1 MGVDDNQMKESKHR
15 LKQRFVV
22 LRKLGHGTYGKVQLA
37 VNKDTGQEVA
47 IKTIKKAKIENEQ
60 DLVRIRR
67 EIQIMSYV
75 QHPHIIHIHEVFE
88 NKEKIVLVMQ
98 YASGG
103 EMYDY
108 LKSRKS
114 LPEAEARRIFRQ
126 IVSAVYYCH
135 KNRICHRDL
144 KLENILLD
152 EKGNAKIADFG
163 LSNIFSENNFLHTFC
178 GSPLYASPE
187 IVRGKPYYGP
197 EVDCWSLGVLLYTFI
212 YGAMPF
218 DGSNFRGLVKQISE
232 GDYYEPKKK
241 SDASG
246 LIRDLLTVQP
256 TKRATILDTCNH
268 WWVNLGYEHSL
279 LQVAEDMANFS
290 PVNMDALLNVPHL
303 KTSEEN
309 KSVTRKIPNNLKLCC
324 SNQNNAIEG
333 EKDGKNETL
342 PNKNKAER
350 SGNLVNSNSISC
362 SDDSLMLNDLES
374 PADNVITPNEGSR
387 SSADKSFLFS
397 GSNVKKQ
404 VGKTTENNLTVI
416 RKSKE
421 TSINSVQDNLTQN
434 KPIVTDTINR
444 RRRINAESSLNE
456 NASNKNDSTKDD
468 VISYESKEV
477 VTTFC
482 IKLRPRKPSLDY
494 KTPEKSEQTDAKNK
508 ENNELQELPT
518 ASENNKEQT
527 RDVNEC
533 VTILLDNKNVKD
545 VTKECDNSK
554 SLEVKAESTTDS
566 KNESN
571 DVKNKE
577 KSNSSEN
584 ERSSDSIK
592 TEDSVENN
600 ISQKKNFIQNAVEKM
615 EGEIS
620 QDSKTKDS
628 EDSKKASAKKGP
640 GKLVIPK
647 FFESSQS
654 TKGADTKKVN
664 IPSWAVSDVKKT
676 FETKTQEKKPVF
688 IPTRRVSD
696 ARSKFE
702 QKIES
707 NAYTTLPRRAS
718 KQGAGLKEEINEQ
731 RRRSDTNDCISKE
744 TEETKS
750 DVQENSENGIKK
762 TSNSENDDDIKAE
775 SNRNTCIENQENSTV
790 ILKNENL
797 ETSNLNPNL
806 SSESL
811 KKENR
816 SSKLTAESVVSENSS
831 ATQDQKFDNVSN
843 EHDDDKLSSD
853 VKKTPNDP
861 FLPISSPIL
870 EAPSST
876 SEFDSNIPNTNSE
889 KTNTSDKILDT
900 NCNGD
905 REKSTKG
912 DDDKVK
918 TNKFVSDITSENN
931 CNDKEKAKI
940 DVELNSMAET
950 ASVEEIKHEKSLELT
965 SLAQKQITSKESH
978 LVESKIESKSASHS
992 KRRNSDFSSLSHSSD
1007 KYNTLGLRDIHDLP
1021 ESCYNDMLQFLHS
1034 RSPSR
1039 NRYSTSF
1046 VSRQKQTK
1054 HSLNTDHQNRIRN
1067 WLKSEQVNGHSTDK
1081 DSSDNDE
1088 DFDIHFD
1095 YNYPSSTNSNVSSGA
1110 RKIED
1115 NSVNPVNKYPKTMR
1129 SISQIDYNSV
1139 DVAPKEY
1146 NSTNSLSNE
1155 EMITRSKL
1163 VTEIRNS
1170 LEETATLQFIKIR
1183 HLNTSWLYLQ
1193 NSAFKPPSLYGIQ
1206 DNDQSNRMTN
1216 AAELYG
1222 TWQRRPSCHSSH
1234 KMVQQQRD
1242 RLYASS
1248 LINEPRNMS
1257 NFMPP
1262 TSTRDIYG
1270 TIRRSKHNYGR
1281 SLSVDIPQ
1289 NPTIYEPKIQNYSQ
1303 QENECRNINLENKY
1317 SAYLNNYDKSKM
1329 SNGKTSRENQELENS
1344 SIKFQNNE
1352 RRSCNPSDANN
1363 NNDDDEDKLKTGQ
1376 DLDNLKKEAAHKCQP
1391 QVAGSFQPQTNDNKL
1406 PTLSLLDA
1414 LKLKGYRNLIAQQ
1427 NTYNVKPNFIAEE
1440 SGLLENYNYRYK
1452 TTNQLEHLTEDEK
1465 VREEAAPVSHPDLQ
1479 PLAEADNNAKE
1490 KLMPVCET
1498 NELSVCKIDSDQEE
1512 SVSERIWRKS
1522 FYSRF
1527 NDSRM
1532 KKRKAY
1538 REGDPKAQSLSASN
1552 WNVLIEENLRD
1563 DLTRPRRSSLTVGN
1577 NHWSSLPRPTT
1588 KPLVKHHS
1596 YEGPDPVLQLGDL
1609 LGNST
1614 KHRCQKMSKRSS
1626 SLGMVEDVSDA
1637 NTCSVVPYPNA
1648 TQQPHHSILL
1658 DYNLPYSAPVA
1669 SNINKL
1675 YGTIRALPTYKE
1687 DYLSE
1692 ENFKTRISSQGK
1704 LSPRRFSAL
1713 DGYLF
1718 ASKSPSLSDSIASLN
1733 DSDKPENEEIS

>member
-1 MGVDDNQMKESKHR
+1 M
-15 LKQRFVV
+15 
-22 LRKLGHGTYGKVQLA
+22 T
-37 VNKDTGQEVA
+37 
-47 IKTIKKAKIENEQ
+47 
-60 DLVRIRR
+60 
-67 EIQIMSYV
+67 
-75 QHPHIIHIHEVFE
+75 
-88 NKEKIVLVMQ
+88 
-98 YASGG
+98 
-103 EMYDY
+103 
-108 LKSRKS
+108 
-114 LPEAEARRIFRQ
+114 
-126 IVSAVYYCH
+126 
-135 KNRICHRDL
+135 
-144 KLENILLD
+144 
-152 EKGNAKIADFG
+152 IADFG

-246 LIRDLLTVQP
+246 LIRDLLTVQS

-290 PVNMDALLNVPHL
+290 PVNMDALLNVPYL
-303 KTSEEN
+303 KTSEES
-309 KSVTRKIPNNLKLCC
+309 KSETRKIPNNLKLCC
-324 SNQNNAIEG
+324 SNQNKAIEG

-350 SGNLVNSNSISC
+350 SGNLINSNSISC

-374 PADNVITPNEGSR
+374 PNVITPDECSR

-397 GSNVKKQ
+397 GSNVRKQ

-468 VISYESKEV
+468 VISYESKEEV

-494 KTPEKSEQTDAKNK
+494 KIPEKSDEQTDAKNK
-508 ENNELQELPT
+508 ENNKLQELPT
-518 ASENNKEQT
+518 ANENNKEQS

-533 VTILLDNKNVKD
+533 VTILLDNKNAKD

-554 SLEVKAESTTDS
+554 CLEVKTESTTDS

-577 KSNSSEN
+577 KNNSSEN

-628 EDSKKASAKKGP
+628 EDSKKAPAKKGP

-718 KQGAGLKEEINEQ
+718 KQGAGLREEINEQ

-744 TEETKS
+744 TEEIKS

-762 TSNSENDDDIKAE
+762 TSNSENDDDIKTE
-775 SNRNTCIENQENSTV
+775 SNRKTCIENQENSTV

-797 ETSNLNPNL
+797 ETLNLNPNL

-861 FLPISSPIL
+861 VLPISSPVL

-905 REKSTKG
+905 QEKPQVKSTKEN
-912 DDDKVK
+912 DDKVK
-918 TNKFVSDITSENN
+918 TNKFVSNISSGNN
-931 CNDKEKAKI
+931 CNDKEKTKI
-940 DVELNSMAET
+940 DVGLKSMAGKTEKV
-950 ASVEEIKHEKSLELT
+950 SVEENKREKSLELT
-965 SLAQKQITSKESH
+965 SLAQKQLASKESH
-978 LVESKIESKSASHS
+978 QVESKIETCAPKESKSASHS
-992 KRRNSDFSSLSHSSD
+992 KRRNSDFSSLSHSSE

-1039 NRYSTSF
+1039 NRYATSF
-1046 VSRQKQTK
+1046 ISRQKQTK

-1095 YNYPSSTNSNVSSGA
+1095 YNYPSSTNSNVSSRA

-1115 NSVNPVNKYPKTMR
+1115 NSANPVNKYPKTMR

-1155 EMITRSKL
+1155 EIDTSMETCNRQKKFTR
-1163 VTEIRNS
+1163 RNS
-1170 LEETATLQFIKIR
+1170 YTTIYKDSL
-1183 HLNTSWLYLQ
+1183 HLNTSSLYLQ

-1206 DNDQSNRMTN
+1206 DNDQLNRMTN

-1234 KMVQQQRD
+1234 KMLQQQRD

-1248 LINEPRNMS
+1248 LINEPRNTS

-1262 TSTRDIYG
+1262 TLTRDIYG
-1270 TIRRSKHNYGR
+1270 TIRRSKHDYGR

-1289 NPTIYEPKIQNYSQ
+1289 NPIIYEPKIQNYSQ
-1303 QENECRNINLENKY
+1303 QENDSFNIHECRNINLENKY
-1317 SAYLNNYDKSKM
+1317 SAYLNNYDKNKISSIK
-1329 SNGKTSRENQELENS
+1329 SDGKVSRENQALENS

-1352 RRSCNPSDANN
+1352 RPSGNPSDDNN
-1363 NNDDDEDKLKTGQ
+1363 NNNSNNEEDKLKTEQ
-1376 DLDNLKKEAAHKCQP
+1376 DLDNLKKEASHTYQP
-1391 QVAGSFQPQTNDNKL
+1391 RVASSFQSQANDNKP

-1440 SGLLENYNYRYK
+1440 SGLLENYNYGYK
-1452 TTNQLEHLTEDEK
+1452 TTNQLEHLMEDEK
-1465 VREEAAPVSHPDLQ
+1465 VREEAPPVSHPDLQ

-1498 NELSVCKIDSDQEE
+1498 NELSICKIDSDQEE

-1563 DLTRPRRSSLTVGN
+1563 DLARPRRSSLTVGN

-1704 LSPRRFSAL
+1704 LSRRRFSAL